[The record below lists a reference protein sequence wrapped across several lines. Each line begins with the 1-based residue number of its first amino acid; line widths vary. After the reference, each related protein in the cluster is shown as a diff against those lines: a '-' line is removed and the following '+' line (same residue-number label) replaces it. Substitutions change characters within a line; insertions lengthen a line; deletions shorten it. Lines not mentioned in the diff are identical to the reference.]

1 MRICCIWLVDSVK
14 SMMMHGLS
22 NPKFNRIPSLLV
34 YVHTQ
39 DLEAKQ
45 SKEGGMIFSDVF
57 EGTTYL

>member
-1 MRICCIWLVDSVK
+1 
-14 SMMMHGLS
+14 MMMHGLA